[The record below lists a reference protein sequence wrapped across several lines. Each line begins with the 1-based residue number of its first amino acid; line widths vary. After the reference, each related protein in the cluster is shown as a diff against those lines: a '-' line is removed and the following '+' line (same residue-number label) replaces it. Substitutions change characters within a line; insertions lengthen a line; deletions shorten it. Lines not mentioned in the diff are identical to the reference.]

1 MSDPLHFR
9 AGSKFG
15 ITFQVR
21 HPGNAMITQQG
32 KIIEGDI
39 PSWSRVGVR
48 SIVKD
53 QWQDGAGVWRDSIQF
68 YELVAGGENNRID
81 CDEFFVSGA
90 FAILRHET
98 EPARALASWKA
109 FVAL

>member
-1 MSDPLHFR
+1 MGDPLHFR

-21 HPGNAMITQQG
+21 HAGNAVLTQRG

-39 PSWSRVGVR
+39 PRWSRVGVR

-53 QWQDGAGVWRDSIQF
+53 QWQDKAGVWRDSIQF
-68 YELVAGGENNRID
+68 YELVPDGDNNRID
-81 CDEFFVSGA
+81 CDEFFVSGP

-98 EPARALASWKA
+98 VPTRALEAWRD
-109 FVAL
+109 FVGL